1 MVVGITYCH
10 GTLGPVIEILG
21 KPLSLINQVLQNVE
35 ARQGGVSLDG
45 QADVTGWGAQVKPV
59 LLHQGE
65 GAGRWL
71 NRLGW
76 MLVLLAC
83 AGGLLLNWPRL
94 MSLVAAV
101 QSSESPST
109 VATPTVVSSSAA
121 VVNEG
126 VVAPM
131 PEVIHYDEPQLTKSL
146 FSDWQTKPA
155 EVAHAA
161 PVRIKP
167 SAEVVPIPPKK
178 PVVSPQIEG
187 EFSIKPAEEAVV
199 STVVVN
205 SEATIETKTS
215 EGESAGPKGVVS
227 KQVRPGQEV
236 NLLIQRAIDHEQKG
250 RLNEA
255 IATLRNAL
263 QSYPQAEDARQL
275 LATYLFD
282 TKQEAE
288 AITVLQAGIKQYP
301 TQIGLS
307 KTLAKWQL
315 AHGLSDQVVQ
325 TLKPVAQ
332 LLTQDPDSQW
342 MLAMA
347 YQHTGQHVASLPH
360 FERAIALRPGVGQWL
375 VAYAI
380 SLQSSGQPAQA
391 LQQLQMA
398 YTLPLSERLSE
409 FVGQRI
415 RQLGGATP
423 ARSE

>member
-1 MVVGITYCH
+1 M
-10 GTLGPVIEILG
+10 
-21 KPLSLINQVLQNVE
+21 SLINQVLQNVE
-35 ARQGGVSLDG
+35 ARQGGLSLDG
-45 QADVTGWGAQVKPV
+45 KPDVTGWGAQVKPV
-59 LLHQGE
+59 LLHPGD

-76 MLVLLAC
+76 MLVFLAC

-101 QSSESPST
+101 QSPESQST
-109 VATPTVVSSSAA
+109 VVAPTVVPSSAVALNEVA
-121 VVNEG
+121 V
-126 VVAPM
+126 ATM
-131 PEVIHYDEPQLTKSL
+131 PEAIPYEEPQLTKSL
-146 FSDWQTKPA
+146 FSDWQTEKA
-155 EVAHAA
+155 EIAHATR
-161 PVRIKP
+161 VRIKP
-167 SAEVVPIPPKK
+167 SAEVVAISPKT

-199 STVVVN
+199 SAVMMN
-205 SEATIETKTS
+205 SEAAIETKMI

-275 LATYLFD
+275 LATYLLE

-301 TQIGLS
+301 AQIGLS

-315 AHGLSDQVVQ
+315 AHGQSDQVVQ

-347 YQHTGQHVASLPH
+347 YQHTGQHAAALPH
-360 FERAIALRPGVGQWL
+360 FERATMLRPGVGQWL

-380 SLQSSGQPAQA
+380 SLQAAGQPAQA
-391 LQQLQMA
+391 LQQLQLA

-415 RQLGGATP
+415 RQLGGAAP